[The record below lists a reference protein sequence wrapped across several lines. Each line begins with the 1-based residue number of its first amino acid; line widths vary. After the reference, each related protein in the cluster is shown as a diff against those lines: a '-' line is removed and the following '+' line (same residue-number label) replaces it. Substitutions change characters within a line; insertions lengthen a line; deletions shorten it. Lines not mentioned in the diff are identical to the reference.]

1 MSIKSATPYLML
13 LGKAEEAIAFYER
26 ALGAKVEALQHFG
39 DAMGSN
45 CPDAL
50 KNKVMHAALRIG
62 EATVFLSDGDPK
74 EAGASVSGGPVHVA
88 LDLDS
93 AMQAREVFAA
103 LAEGGKVLQP
113 LFDAP
118 WGALFGALQDRYGI
132 DWMFNSTKT

>member
-13 LGKAEEAIAFYER
+13 LGKAEEAIAFYEK
-26 ALGAKVEALQHFG
+26 ALGAKVEALQRFG

-45 CPDAL
+45 CPEAL
-50 KNKVMHAALRIG
+50 KDKVMHAALRIG
-62 EATVFLSDGDPK
+62 GATIFLSDGDPQEK
-74 EAGASVSGGPVHVA
+74 GPVAGGPVHVA

-93 AMQAREVFAA
+93 AAQAREIFAA
-103 LAEGGKVLQP
+103 LSEGGKAFQP

-132 DWMFNSTKT
+132 DWMFNSAKT